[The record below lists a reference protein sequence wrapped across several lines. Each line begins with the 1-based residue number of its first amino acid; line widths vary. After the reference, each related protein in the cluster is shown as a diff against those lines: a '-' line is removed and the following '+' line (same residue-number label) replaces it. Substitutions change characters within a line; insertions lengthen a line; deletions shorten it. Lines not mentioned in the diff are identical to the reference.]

1 MKKYLKLVWKK
12 LLRGSVMKYKL
23 SQLIKQVD
31 ERNTNGEYNLSD
43 VRGIS
48 IQKVF
53 IDTKAKM
60 DGVSLNPYKQVKPD
74 TFAYVTVTSRNSEKI
89 TLAYNNTE
97 DTYIVSSSYVVFK
110 NKEPKLLSSEF
121 LFMYFNRPEFDRYS
135 RYNSWGSARETF
147 SWDDMCDIEIDLP
160 PLEIQEKYVAIY
172 KAMLAN
178 QKAYEN
184 GLEDLKL
191 VCDATIERLR
201 REMPSESIGKYI
213 EQVREMNSNLEITL
227 EQGVNISKRFIT
239 PQRSNADLSKR
250 LIVRKGQF
258 VYSAQLNNENVAI
271 AYREE
276 EDCVVSP
283 VYTVFFNKHKDILLD
298 KYLMLWL
305 SRAEWGRFVYWQST
319 GSSYEFLQWDS
330 VVNTKIPIPDIQIQ
344 QSIVDIYNAYIT
356 RKKINEHLKQQIKDI
371 CPILIAGAIKEAN
384 ANA

>member
-1 MKKYLKLVWKK
+1 M
-12 LLRGSVMKYKL
+12 RYKL
-23 SQLIKQVD
+23 FDLIEQVD
-31 ERNTNGEYNLSD
+31 ERNSSEKYGISD
-43 VRGIS
+43 VKGIS
-48 IQKVF
+48 IQKIF
-53 IDTKAKM
+53 IETKAKM
-60 DGVSLNPYKQVKPD
+60 DGVNLKPYKLVKPN
-74 TFAYVTVTSRNSEKI
+74 TFAYVTVTSRNGEKI
-89 TLAYNNTE
+89 TLAYNDSEN
-97 DTYIVSSSYVVFK
+97 TYIVSSSYIVFNVK
-110 NKEPKLLSSEF
+110 RQDLLISEF
-121 LFMYFNRPEFDRYS
+121 LFMYFNRPEFDRFS

-160 PLEIQEKYVAIY
+160 PIDIQEKYVAIY

-191 VCDATIERLR
+191 VCDATIEKLR
-201 REMPSESIGKYI
+201 REMPSEAIGRYI

-250 LIVRKGQF
+250 LIVRQGQF

-330 VVNTKIPIPDIQIQ
+330 VINTKIPIPDIHIQ

-356 RKKINEHLKQQIKDI
+356 RKQINERLKQQIKDI

>member
-1 MKKYLKLVWKK
+1 M
-12 LLRGSVMKYKL
+12 RYKL
-23 SQLIKQVD
+23 FDLIEQID
-31 ERNTNGEYNLSD
+31 ERNSSEKYGISD
-43 VRGIS
+43 VKGIS
-48 IQKVF
+48 IQKIF
-53 IDTKAKM
+53 IETKAKM
-60 DGVSLNPYKQVKPD
+60 DGVNLKPYKLVKPN
-74 TFAYVTVTSRNSEKI
+74 TFAYVTVTSRNGEKI
-89 TLAYNNTE
+89 TLAYNDSEN
-97 DTYIVSSSYVVFK
+97 TYIVSSSYIVFNVK
-110 NKEPKLLSSEF
+110 RQDLLIPEF
-121 LFMYFNRPEFDRYS
+121 LFMYFNRPEFDRFS

-160 PLEIQEKYVAIY
+160 PLHIQEKYVAIY

-178 QKAYEN
+178 QKVYEN

-191 VCDATIERLR
+191 VCDATIEKLR
-201 REMPSESIGKYI
+201 REMPSEAIGRYI

-250 LIVRKGQF
+250 LVVRQGQF

-330 VVNTKIPIPDIQIQ
+330 VINTKIPIPDIHIQ

-356 RKKINEHLKQQIKDI
+356 RTQINERLKQQIKDI

-384 ANA
+384 AIA